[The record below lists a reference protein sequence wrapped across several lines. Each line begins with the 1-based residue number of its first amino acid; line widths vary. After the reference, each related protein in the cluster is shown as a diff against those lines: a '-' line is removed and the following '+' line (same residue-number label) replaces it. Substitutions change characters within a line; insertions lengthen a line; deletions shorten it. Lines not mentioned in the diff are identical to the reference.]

1 MYRIKN
7 IPPFITHPLLILCS
21 SLHILFVTKDPGF
34 KSYAFCFQSAVPT
47 TVLWHRSRISRARAR
62 AGLRGSKSRS
72 SGSAMV
78 QDLKN
83 RSQKNSI
90 SYQPTAATLFFQM
103 FLEPPRLELSE
114 VIGLRFLTIPSICQ
128 ATFSNSML
136 TSSSKIRPLLHQPKL
151 LRYTNM

>member
-1 MYRIKN
+1 MYHIKN
-7 IPPFITHPLLILCS
+7 TPPFITHPLLTLCS
-21 SLHILFVTKDPGF
+21 SLHILLVTKNPGV

-47 TVLWHRSRISRARAR
+47 TVFWHRSRISKARAR
-62 AGLRGSKSRS
+62 AGLRVSKSSS

-90 SYQPTAATLFFQM
+90 SYQPTAATHFFQM
-103 FLEPPRLELSE
+103 FLEPPQELSE